1 MLMKTLPIH
10 LEPAAHPQAAACASC
25 TVRHLA
31 LFGALGDAG
40 LERIHTL
47 IAAPRIDAERRVYGR
62 GDSTGVV
69 YTVRS
74 GIVRFERVTEGGQR
88 RIVRLAGRGD
98 LIGQEAL
105 LRQPF
110 RDDAVASTPV
120 TLCRIP
126 VPVIDDLGAQQMAL
140 MRELMRRWQQALDDA
155 EAWTSELCAGPAR
168 RRVLKLLQLLQRHAD
183 ERGLIWLPRRDQM
196 GDMLDMTVE
205 TASRIVSS
213 LRRDG
218 VIEAL
223 PPQHGRLDAARLH
236 AELIDMDR

>member
-10 LEPAAHPQAAACASC
+10 LQPAAHPQAEACASC

-31 LFGALGDAG
+31 LFGALGDEG

-47 IAAPRIDAERRVYGR
+47 IASPRFDAERRIFGR
-62 GDSTGVV
+62 GDTLGVV

-88 RIVRLAGRGD
+88 RIVRVAGRGD

-105 LRQPF
+105 LRQPY
-110 RDDAVASTPV
+110 RDDAVASTAV

-126 VPVIDDLGAQQMAL
+126 VPMVDELGSHQLEL

-155 EAWTSELCAGPAR
+155 ETWSSELCAGPAR
-168 RRVLKLLQLLQRHAD
+168 RRVLKLLQLLQRHED
-183 ERGLIWLPRRDQM
+183 ERGLVWLPRRDQM

-218 VIEAL
+218 VLEAL
-223 PPQHGRLDAARLH
+223 PPQHGRLQTQRLQAALADLER
-236 AELIDMDR
+236 

>member
-10 LEPAAHPQAAACASC
+10 LQPAPHPQAEACASC
-25 TVRHLA
+25 SVRHLA
-31 LFGALGDAG
+31 LFGALGEAG
-40 LERIHTL
+40 LERIHSL
-47 IAAPRIDAERRVYGR
+47 IASPRIEAERRIYQR
-62 GDSTGVV
+62 GDTPGVV

-88 RIVRLAGRGD
+88 RIVRLAGQGD

-105 LRQPF
+105 LRQPY

-120 TLCRIP
+120 QLCRIP
-126 VPVIDDLGAQQMAL
+126 APMVDELGGQQGAL

-168 RRVLKLLQLLQRHAD
+168 RRVLKLLQLLQRHED

-218 VIEAL
+218 VVEAL
-223 PPQHGRLDAARLH
+223 PPQHGRLNEQRLH
-236 AELIDMDR
+236 EALHALEL